1 MIIMQDAL
9 FNERR
14 FRSGKI
20 PDEMKLLYDKN
31 ITEMFVLTSD
41 VPAYTKV
48 REDHRTMTNSKLAL
62 AIVSSDGKKQVIGE
76 MGDIKLIWVPV
87 WYKMKSSLRRFGDLT
102 VYRIKA
108 RLHESFYDRKDPVRL
123 IYVLEVLESGASQ
136 PWLESVAEDY
146 RKDVVI
152 ENDVLGKLNLD
163 KQEASFSQVVKWRS
177 TKIVVTIQADIFD
190 PASQQHAVDIAADIV
205 REQRDWDK
213 KIRRFAAEQ
222 LTSLANDWREKRDI
236 HYITED
242 EFASR
247 ITPGILVVDH
257 MGEYMFKYGDDN
269 MFLGHDIAVYGSME
283 NGVQTARLEG

>member
-1 MIIMQDAL
+1 MIIMQDAI

-20 PDEMKLLYDKN
+20 PEEMNLLYDRN
-31 ITEMFVLTSD
+31 IAEIFVLTSD

-48 REDHRTMTNSKLAL
+48 REDHRTMTDSKPAL

-123 IYVLEVLESGASQ
+123 IYVLEVLESGAPQ
-136 PWLESVAEDY
+136 PWLESVAKDY
-146 RKDVVI
+146 RRDVVI
-152 ENDVLGKLNLD
+152 NNEVLGRLTLD
-163 KQEASFSQVVKWRS
+163 KQEASFSQVVKWRK

-190 PASQQHAVDIAADIV
+190 AASQQHAVDIAADIV
-205 REQRDWDK
+205 SQQRDWDK

-242 EFASR
+242 EFAGR
-247 ITPGILVVDH
+247 ITPGILVVDQ